1 MANNDLKE
9 SQESERVIE
18 KSPEK
23 DADMTS
29 IIFDAMIKSPE
40 SVTLG
45 NIREKIPT
53 NVSRKRI
60 ENWICYLKRTGENT
74 GLFSI
79 DLKIKKSKN
88 KNTKTKDEYE
98 DYYDCDNSNNKKT
111 KYIFYESCIS
121 KTEIHILKFFFRH
134 IKGLTSNDHER
145 MDAFL
150 NGIEKFASFKDTEN
164 FRQDSPARY
173 FIDIVAVIGKA
184 IGEKRGVI
192 ITQGDI
198 DINGKLIQRKNSSG
212 KPLIFKLY
220 PIQIQYSHNNIC
232 LRCLSDGNSRNIYTL
247 RMDHIFSAYIAD
259 RSIMK
264 ELGKN
269 DFDSIKSCINS
280 CSPYV
285 CSGESNPEVF
295 VKFLVDKKH
304 LDIVF
309 DNIPKINNKNPEIS
323 EYDENTYIVT
333 VRSVKK
339 SMMYLAMQYSE
350 HITVTEPPEL
360 VEEIHKNLF
369 ATAERYEKYIKKT
382 EE

>member
-121 KTEIHILKFFFRH
+121 KTEIHGADNSASNYRH
-134 IKGLTSNDHER
+134 HGKITEKWYNSRIKG
-145 MDAFL
+145 
-150 NGIEKFASFKDTEN
+150 
-164 FRQDSPARY
+164 
-173 FIDIVAVIGKA
+173 
-184 IGEKRGVI
+184 
-192 ITQGDI
+192 
-198 DINGKLIQRKNSSG
+198 
-212 KPLIFKLY
+212 
-220 PIQIQYSHNNIC
+220 
-232 LRCLSDGNSRNIYTL
+232 
-247 RMDHIFSAYIAD
+247 
-259 RSIMK
+259 
-264 ELGKN
+264 
-269 DFDSIKSCINS
+269 
-280 CSPYV
+280 
-285 CSGESNPEVF
+285 
-295 VKFLVDKKH
+295 KK
-304 LDIVF
+304 
-309 DNIPKINNKNPEIS
+309 
-323 EYDENTYIVT
+323 
-333 VRSVKK
+333 
-339 SMMYLAMQYSE
+339 Q
-350 HITVTEPPEL
+350 
-360 VEEIHKNLF
+360 HKNM
-369 ATAERYEKYIKKT
+369 
-382 EE
+382 